1 MIFNNQFLFSYI
13 QSILSEKLN
22 FNLVKNFIVLLWKKN
37 ILKLSK
43 MWINTNT
50 YFTKEEEIRG
60 NLKVKFIMIYF
71 NGL

>member
-1 MIFNNQFLFSYI
+1 M
-13 QSILSEKLN
+13 E
-22 FNLVKNFIVLLWKKN
+22 KN